1 MAKAT
6 KTKPEGVSTLTPYL
20 IIKGVADAIEFYKKA
35 FGAVEMNRL
44 AMPDGRIMHAAL
56 KIGESTLF
64 LCDEFPEHDCGLSPA
79 SLKTAHATMHVF
91 VDDVDKVYKGAVA
104 AGATGLMEP
113 QEMFWG
119 DRYGRLVDPFG
130 QPWSLATHM
139 EDLTP
144 DEIKERMMAMGCPPA
159 QEAAK
164 V

>member
-6 KTKPEGVSTLTPYL
+6 KTIPDGVSTLTPYL

-35 FGAVEMNRL
+35 FGAEEMNRL

-56 KIGESTLF
+56 KFGNSTLF
-64 LCDEFPEHDCGLSPA
+64 LCDEFPEYDCGLSPA
-79 SLKTAHATMHVF
+79 SLKNAHATMHLF
-91 VDDVDKVYKGAVA
+91 VEDVDKAYQRALD
-104 AGATGLMEP
+104 AGATGLMP
-113 QEMFWG
+113 PDNMFWG
-119 DRYGRLVDPFG
+119 DRYCRLVDPFG
-130 QPWSLATHM
+130 QPWSLATHV

-144 DEIKERMMAMGCPPA
+144 EEIKERMATGCPPA

>member
-6 KTKPEGVSTLTPYL
+6 QTKPEGVSTLTPYL
-20 IIKGVADAIEFYKKA
+20 ILKGVAEAIEFYKKA
-35 FGAVEMNRL
+35 FGAVETNRM

-56 KIGESTLF
+56 RFNESTLF
-64 LCDEFPEHDCGLSPA
+64 LCDEFPEYDCGLSPA

-91 VDDVDKVYKGAVA
+91 VEDVDKAYKQALD
-104 AGATGLMEP
+104 AGAKSLQAPEL
-113 QEMFWG
+113 MFWG
-119 DRYGRLVDPFG
+119 DRYCRIVDPFG
-130 QPWSLATHM
+130 QPWSLATHV

-144 DEIKERMMAMGCPPA
+144 EEMKERMMQGCPPA